1 MDYRETGLKALEVVG
16 GKDNVKNLTH
26 CATRL
31 RFAVKDRSKV
41 DLEKLNSVPGVLKA
55 LESAGQFQ
63 FVIGPSVN
71 ECYQAVADEIGIAGG
86 AVDDNHP
93 EDMAPS
99 GKKADKGNLIQ
110 KALGLISGIFIPIL
124 PALIASGMIKALL
137 TILTRMSLVNTESGV
152 YTIIT
157 FVADSVFYF
166 LPVLLAATSA
176 KVFGMSQGLAMML
189 GAMLL
194 HPTFSNAVSAGTSLD
209 IFGLS
214 VRMTSY
220 SATVIPIILIVW
232 VASYV
237 EKFGTRFL
245 PDVVKYVFRPLLVM
259 IVMIPLSFCVLG
271 PIGAIMGDGLAA
283 LLTWLQNT
291 IPWLLPTFIG
301 TIAPLMVLFG
311 LNNCTIPLIY
321 AQMSAVGYETVAGPG
336 MLAHNI
342 AEGAAS
348 LALALKSKDT
358 TIRQEALTTSF
369 TALFGGITEP
379 AIYGFTL
386 RFKNVLPCVMIG
398 GAAGGLFA
406 GLSGLVRYATAAP
419 SIVTLPT
426 YMGEDPSNIWKA
438 VATLAIAFVV
448 TFVLVFF
455 VKTEDT
461 NKVIKNDAVTNELK

>member
-1 MDYRETGLKALEVVG
+1 MNYRETGLKALEVIG

-31 RFAVKDRSKV
+31 RFEVKDRSKV
-41 DLEKLNSVPGVLKA
+41 DLEKLDSVPGVMKA
-55 LESAGQFQ
+55 IESAGQFQ

-71 ECYQAVADEIGIAGG
+71 ESYQAVADEIGIAGG
-86 AVDDNHP
+86 VVDDDHP
-93 EDMAPS
+93 EDMAS
-99 GKKADKGNLIQ
+99 GGAGKGNLIQ

-137 TILTRMSLVNTESGV
+137 TILTRLSLVNTQSGI
-152 YTIIT
+152 YTIVT
-157 FVADSVFYF
+157 FVADSVFFF
-166 LPVLLAATSA
+166 LPVMLAATSA

-194 HPTFSNAVSAGTSLD
+194 HPTFRAAVEAGTALD
-209 IFGLS
+209 IFGLG
-214 VRMTSY
+214 VRMTNY
-220 SATVIPIILIVW
+220 NATVIPIILIIW

-237 EKFGTRFL
+237 EKFGTKYL

-348 LALALKSKDT
+348 LALALKSKDKS
-358 TIRQEALTTSF
+358 EAKRS
-369 TALFGGITEP
+369 
-379 AIYGFTL
+379 
-386 RFKNVLPCVMIG
+386 
-398 GAAGGLFA
+398 
-406 GLSGLVRYATAAP
+406 
-419 SIVTLPT
+419 
-426 YMGEDPSNIWKA
+426 
-438 VATLAIAFVV
+438 
-448 TFVLVFF
+448 
-455 VKTEDT
+455 
-461 NKVIKNDAVTNELK
+461 

>member
-1 MDYRETGLKALEVVG
+1 MNYRETGLKALEVVG

-31 RFAVKDRSKV
+31 RFEVKDRSKV
-41 DLEKLNSVPGVLKA
+41 QMDKLNSVPGVLKA

-71 ECYQAVADEIGIAGG
+71 ECYQVAADEIGIAGG
-86 AVDDNHP
+86 VVEDNHP
-93 EDMAPS
+93 EDMATAE
-99 GKKADKGNLIQ
+99 KTEKGNLIQ

-137 TILTRMSLVNTESGV
+137 TILTRLALVNTESGI
-152 YTIIT
+152 YTIVT

-194 HPTFSNAVSAGTSLD
+194 HPTFTAAVSDGTVLD
-209 IFGLS
+209 IFGLN
-214 VRMTSY
+214 VRMTNY
-220 SATVIPIILIVW
+220 NATVIPIILIVW
-232 VASYV
+232 IASYV
-237 EKFGTRFL
+237 EKFCTKFL
-245 PDVVKYVFRPLLVM
+245 PDVIKYVIRPLIVM

-271 PIGAIMGDGLAA
+271 PIGAVMGDGLAA

-301 TIAPLMVLFG
+301 AIAPLMVLFG

-321 AQMSAVGYETVAGPG
+321 AQMAVSGYETVAGPG

-419 SIVTLPT
+419 SIITLPT

-448 TFVLVFF
+448 TFVLAFF

-461 NKVIKNDAVTNELK
+461 NKVIRNDVVTNELK

>member
-16 GKDNVKNLTH
+16 RKDNVKNLTH

-31 RFAVKDRSKV
+31 RFEVKDRSKV

-99 GKKADKGNLIQ
+99 GKKADKGNLVQ

-379 AIYGFTL
+379 TIYGFTL

>member
-1 MDYRETGLKALEVVG
+1 MDYRATGLKALEVVG

-31 RFAVKDRSKV
+31 RFEVKDRSKV
-41 DLEKLNSVPGVLKA
+41 QMDKLNAVPGVLKA

-71 ECYQAVADEIGIAGG
+71 ESYQAVADAIGIAGG
-86 AVDDNHP
+86 VVDDNHP
-93 EDMAPS
+93 EDMAEV
-99 GKKADKGNLIQ
+99 KKDDKSSLIQ

-137 TILTRMSLVNTESGV
+137 TILTRLALVNTESGI
-152 YTIIT
+152 YTIVT

-166 LPVLLAATSA
+166 LPVMLAATSA
-176 KVFGMSQGLAMML
+176 KAFGMSQGLAMML

-194 HPTFSNAVSAGTSLD
+194 HPTFTAAVSDGTVLD
-209 IFGLS
+209 IFGLN
-214 VRMTSY
+214 VRMTNY
-220 SATVIPIILIVW
+220 NATVIPIILIIW
-232 VASYV
+232 VASYI
-237 EKFGTRFL
+237 EKFCTKFL
-245 PDVVKYVFRPLLVM
+245 PDVIKYVIRPLVVM

-271 PIGAIMGDGLAA
+271 PIGAFLGDGLAA
-283 LLTWLQNT
+283 VLTWLQNT

-301 TIAPLMVLFG
+301 AIAPLMVLFG

-321 AQMSAVGYETVAGPG
+321 AQMAVSGYETVAGPG

-348 LALALKSKDT
+348 LALALKTKDT
-358 TIRQEALTTSF
+358 SIRQEALTTSF

-419 SIVTLPT
+419 SIITLPT

-461 NKVIKNDAVTNELK
+461 NKVIKNDVVTSQLK

>member
-31 RFAVKDRSKV
+31 RFEVKDRSKV

-99 GKKADKGNLIQ
+99 GKKDDKGNLVQ

-245 PDVVKYVFRPLLVM
+245 PDVVKYVLRPLLVM

>member
-31 RFAVKDRSKV
+31 RFEVKDRSKV

>member
-31 RFAVKDRSKV
+31 RFEVKDRSKV

-99 GKKADKGNLIQ
+99 GKKDDKGNLVQ
-110 KALGLISGIFIPIL
+110 KALGLISGIFIPVL

>member
-31 RFAVKDRSKV
+31 RFEVKDRSKV

-99 GKKADKGNLIQ
+99 GKKADKGNLVQ

-461 NKVIKNDAVTNELK
+461 NKVIKNDAVINELK

>member
-31 RFAVKDRSKV
+31 RFEVKDRSKV

-93 EDMAPS
+93 EDMASS

>member
-1 MDYRETGLKALEVVG
+1 MNYRETGLKALEVVG

-31 RFAVKDRSKV
+31 RFEVKDRSKV
-41 DLEKLNSVPGVLKA
+41 QMDKLNSVPGVLKA

-71 ECYQAVADEIGIAGG
+71 ECYQVVADEIGIAGG

-99 GKKADKGNLIQ
+99 GKKADKGNLVQ